1 MIFVTHH
8 IALFADDTNIFY
20 SHQDINVLLNTINNE
35 LQKVNKL
42 SLIQIIHFIL
52 FSNREK
58 SLPCTVR
65 INNIENDRFNST
77 KFLGIL
83 IDHKIDWKEHIDLII
98 QKGIKNHCNNLES

>member
-1 MIFVTHH
+1 M
-8 IALFADDTNIFY
+8 
-20 SHQDINVLLNTINNE
+20 
-35 LQKVNKL
+35 
-42 SLIQIIHFIL
+42 
-52 FSNREK
+52 EK

-98 QKGIKNHCNNLES
+98 QKRYKKPLQ